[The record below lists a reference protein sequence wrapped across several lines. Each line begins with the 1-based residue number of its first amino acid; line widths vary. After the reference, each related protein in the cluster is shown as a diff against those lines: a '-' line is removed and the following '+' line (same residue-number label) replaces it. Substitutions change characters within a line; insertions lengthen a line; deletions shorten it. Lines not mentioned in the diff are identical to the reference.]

1 MTGFSARNRRS
12 GLFSR
17 SPSIMM
23 EDPRHR
29 RQSAR
34 VPADARVIMQGFAN
48 PTRFMRLSAR
58 LIPWLAAITAL
69 LFVVGLYLALFASP
83 PDYQQGESVRI
94 MYVHVPSAWMALFCY
109 VSMAGAAAVGLIW
122 RHPLADL
129 AAKATAP
136 IGAAFTFL
144 ALVTGSLWG
153 KPMWGTWWVW
163 DARLTSMLVLFFL
176 YLGYIALNNAFDD
189 PVRGARSAAV
199 LAIVGVINIPII
211 KFSVDWWFT
220 LHQPASVFR
229 ADGPSMDSSMLWPL
243 ALMALAFTSYYF
255 LVVTL
260 RIRAEI
266 VAQKI
271 RAVRLRQVYASEP
284 DVHGLPHI
292 VS

>member
-1 MTGFSARNRRS
+1 
-12 GLFSR
+12 
-17 SPSIMM
+17 
-23 EDPRHR
+23 
-29 RQSAR
+29 
-34 VPADARVIMQGFAN
+34 MQRFAN
-48 PTRFMRLSAR
+48 PNRFMRLSAKA
-58 LIPWLAAITAL
+58 IPWLAALTAGA
-69 LFVVGLYLALFASP
+69 FAAGLYLGLLASP
-83 PDYQQGESVRI
+83 ADYQQGESVRI

-109 VSMAGAAAVGLIW
+109 TGMALAAAIGLIW

-129 AAKATAP
+129 VAKSTAP

-153 KPMWGTWWVW
+153 KPMWGAWWVW

-199 LAIVGVINIPII
+199 LAIVGVVNVPII

-229 ADGPSMDSSMLWPL
+229 AGGPAIDPSMLWPL
-243 ALMALAFTSYYF
+243 GLMVLAFTAYYF
-255 LVVTL
+255 LVLAL
-260 RIRAEI
+260 RVRAEI
-266 VAQKI
+266 IAQKI
-271 RAVRLRQVYASEP
+271 RALRLRQVYASEP
-284 DVHGLPHI
+284 NIHGFPHV

>member
-1 MTGFSARNRRS
+1 
-12 GLFSR
+12 
-17 SPSIMM
+17 
-23 EDPRHR
+23 
-29 RQSAR
+29 
-34 VPADARVIMQGFAN
+34 
-48 PTRFMRLSAR
+48 
-58 LIPWLAAITAL
+58 
-69 LFVVGLYLALFASP
+69 
-83 PDYQQGESVRI
+83 
-94 MYVHVPSAWMALFCY
+94 
-109 VSMAGAAAVGLIW
+109 
-122 RHPLADL
+122 
-129 AAKATAP
+129 
-136 IGAAFTFL
+136 
-144 ALVTGSLWG
+144 
-153 KPMWGTWWVW
+153 
-163 DARLTSMLVLFFL
+163 MLVLFFL